1 MKNEK
6 GAMIVEAS
14 FIFPLVILTVM
25 TLLYMGLFKLQESAF
40 LSEVQM
46 VAIKSSNYVA
56 SPGYRA
62 FGEWDVTKTDLS
74 ASPSEAQVTAYYK
87 NYHDKLTVLYR
98 ELFGSGW
105 ADETMLNNK
114 AKQLVER
121 MSIFAGMNNLIKEEV
136 TVKRQFLS
144 NSIEVKT
151 YMTIPLP
158 GVMRVLGL
166 QGNIRIQQGAQT
178 IAMNPTDFIRSVD
191 LGCDAVDAVCKELGW
206 DGQLDKMKDG
216 FNKIINKFL

>member
-1 MKNEK
+1 MKEEK

-46 VAIKSSNYVA
+46 VAIKADYHVA
-56 SPGYRA
+56 SPGYQA

-74 ASPSEAQVTAYYK
+74 ASPSDAQIKAYYK
-87 NYHDKLTVLYR
+87 GYHDKLTVLYR
-98 ELFGSGW
+98 ELFGSSW
-105 ADETMLNNK
+105 ADEDMLNSK

-151 YMTIPLP
+151 YMNIPMP
-158 GVMRVLGL
+158 GIMRALGL
-166 QGNIRIQQGAQT
+166 QGSINIQQGAKT
-178 IAMNPTDFIRSVD
+178 VSMNATDFVRSVD
-191 LGCDAVDAVCKELGW
+191 LACDAVDAVCKELGW
-206 DGQLDKMKDG
+206 DGGLNKFKDG